1 MYRQRSGR
9 VNNVSPEMY
18 LKTQSEI
25 AHSKCPIAAQPPNG
39 LAVEEDKE
47 KI

>member
-9 VNNVSPEMY
+9 VNNAGLGMF